1 MKRLPLLLI
10 VPLCLLLLTCAE
22 NRSGPFAVNFAGPTL
37 TTRAADGYALANRH
51 ARFAIDAV
59 SGDVCFAGQDGGKNE
74 LLAAVRYFAAVGG
87 EPRLSA
93 CDGYVEFRD
102 DQTWQYFGEDAA
114 NGLGW
119 RKIYCL
125 DGDRLNVSCLVTN
138 RQTNPVR
145 VKLFL
150 QTANFRIA
158 GQPVTLQTFN
168 ETNHDATPP
177 PYALASDW
185 QDLQP
190 GQRMSWT
197 MSWWWKPAGGGEASG
212 GK

>member
-1 MKRLPLLLI
+1 MKRLPLLLV
-10 VPLCLLLLTCAE
+10 VPFCLLVIACAE
-22 NRSGPFAVNFAGPTL
+22 HGGDRFDIHFAGPTL
-37 TTRAADGYALANRH
+37 TTRAVDGYALANRH
-51 ARFAIDAV
+51 GRFAIDAV
-59 SGDVCFAGQDGGKNE
+59 SGDVGFAGTAGAGNE
-74 LLAAVRYFAAVGG
+74 LPGVIRYFAAVD
-87 EPRLSA
+87 EVPRISM
-93 CDGYVEFRD
+93 CDGYVEYRD

-138 RQTNPVR
+138 RKSKAVR

-150 QTANFRIA
+150 KTDAFTIGGR
-158 GQPVTLQTFN
+158 PVRLQTFN
-168 ETNHDATPP
+168 ESNHDAAPP
-177 PYALASDW
+177 PFALASDW

-197 MSWWWKPAGGGEASG
+197 MSWSFKP
-212 GK
+212 